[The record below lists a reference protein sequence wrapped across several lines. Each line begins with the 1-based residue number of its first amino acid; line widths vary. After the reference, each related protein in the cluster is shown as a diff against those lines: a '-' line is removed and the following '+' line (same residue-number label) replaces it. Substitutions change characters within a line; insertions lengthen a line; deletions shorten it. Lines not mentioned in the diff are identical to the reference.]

1 MQNIILDILFTNMYQ
16 IFEFSFKDC
25 EIAFKREIIKS
36 CKLRIYLGKEE
47 GKISAREDKMPIELG

>member
-1 MQNIILDILFTNMYQ
+1 MYQ

-36 CKLRIYLGKEE
+36 CELRIYLGKEE